1 MSKAWGVT
9 QNKLKG
15 RLCCIAA
22 TGLVIWGF
30 VIFSIHELP
39 PGDKHQL
46 SGIHEADAK
55 AQVVSRTE
63 SPSAASFSVH
73 QEMNA
78 QELATLIRS
87 HVLNAN
93 NSDNFV
99 NEQHRQGCPAYE
111 AVLEDVISPWRIND
125 TIRGSTIP
133 PKTLTSWCDMTV
145 TGGEADDGALIALH
159 SDGEE
164 PLQMFVKVCGKEAVL
179 EREKIK
185 EGIRPPS
192 VRDLQHEYRHLT
204 YTLQQVM
211 KHRLPSQPMVFAMRT
226 GEMPGL
232 AKVYMS
238 PVPVFSPVGS
248 SAYWDIAWP
257 NEKFLEFELRRG
269 PEAAV
274 LPWSARWDRAFW
286 RGSLA
291 LRLATVQGTEML
303 HPRVQIFRIAS
314 QNPDLFD
321 VRLSEANDVEDTLS
335 YNMAYG
341 RSGGR
346 AKKAAQKLIADLKQY
361 HIGPIK
367 KDQHMIQH
375 AKKFKYI
382 LILSGTVCS
391 WRLAESLSSGAVVVS
406 QYSPTFEFVAQLAR
420 PWVHY
425 VPVKEYLSDLVQVLT
440 FLREHDKEAEL
451 IAAAGYRL
459 WYSTMQA
466 KDAVCFMRRSLD
478 VMHSLIPSSHAALFG
493 SRATALKHGWFPIPH
508 LSMGDLANDPA
519 DVLL

>member
-226 GEMPGL
+226 GEMPGVLTDAGPAIHFCLL
-232 AKVYMS
+232 ARASQSLHV
-238 PVPVFSPVGS
+238 S
-248 SAYWDIAWP
+248 SAGVFPSGLQRVLGHRVSCPSLMMLSEPPAA
-257 NEKFLEFELRRG
+257 RRG
-269 PEAAV
+269 RTRSSLSLSCDEA
-274 LPWSARWDRAFW
+274 RK
-286 RGSLA
+286 
-291 LRLATVQGTEML
+291 LRCCHGLLDGTG
-303 HPRVQIFRIAS
+303 P
-314 QNPDLFD
+314 
-321 VRLSEANDVEDTLS
+321 
-335 YNMAYG
+335 
-341 RSGGR
+341 SGG
-346 AKKAAQKLIADLKQY
+346 APWPCDSPQCKAQKCCTHGSKYLESQAR
-361 HIGPIK
+361 
-367 KDQHMIQH
+367 IQ
-375 AKKFKYI
+375 I
-382 LILSGTVCS
+382 CLMSDC
-391 WRLAESLSSGAVVVS
+391 
-406 QYSPTFEFVAQLAR
+406 PR
-420 PWVHY
+420 PMM
-425 VPVKEYLSDLVQVLT
+425 
-440 FLREHDKEAEL
+440 LR
-451 IAAAGYRL
+451 
-459 WYSTMQA
+459 
-466 KDAVCFMRRSLD
+466 
-478 VMHSLIPSSHAALFG
+478 IPSHTTWPTEEAGAEPRKQRKS
-493 SRATALKHGWFPIPH
+493 
-508 LSMGDLANDPA
+508 
-519 DVLL
+519 